1 MLLLLLAA
9 LLPLLA
15 PKPAAACTRVL
26 YQGDNNTVIVGRT
39 LDWLADTRPTL
50 WAFPRG
56 LARNGS
62 AGPGSITW
70 TSKHGSL
77 ITAMYDIGTLDGM
90 NEKGLVAN
98 ALYLVRAGGPRER
111 GRLERVAGAI
121 GGALRGPLA
130 AAHPSSRPANGG
142 SRRRPHH
149 PTTQIPQTPQT
160 PPPAPSPPPKP
171 TLGRV

>member
-9 LLPLLA
+9 LLLLLA

-26 YQGDNNTVIVGRT
+26 YQGDNNTVITGRT
-39 LDWLADTRPTL
+39 LDWIADTRPSL

-56 LARNGS
+56 MARNGS

-90 NEKGLVAN
+90 NDKGLVAGV
-98 ALYLVRAGGPRER
+98 LYLVRRGGPERAGGWS
-111 GRLERVAGAI
+111 A
-121 GGALRGPLA
+121 
-130 AAHPSSRPANGG
+130 
-142 SRRRPHH
+142 
-149 PTTQIPQTPQT
+149 
-160 PPPAPSPPPKP
+160 
-171 TLGRV
+171 